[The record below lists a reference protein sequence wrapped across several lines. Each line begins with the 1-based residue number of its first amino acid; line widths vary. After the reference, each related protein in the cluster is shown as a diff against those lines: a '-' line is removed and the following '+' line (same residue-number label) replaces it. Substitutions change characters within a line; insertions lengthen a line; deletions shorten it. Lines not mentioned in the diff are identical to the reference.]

1 MREEVKKPADFQV
14 AKDADNVI
22 RDLKGKEADL
32 DLIEKLQKSKLQGN
46 KVPLELRYDDKY
58 LKEVFKEF
66 AHKLIPISSMRLRDT
81 YDHYSYSFR
90 KYTEEKFY
98 SGIKNLPNFI
108 QSLSDFEGS
117 MKLEFKNQGGPAVY
131 WQEIHESLG
140 SVWDLLK
147 HHLITINSSQFT
159 EEDLVLYS
167 DNFQKVVSKSTVGY
181 LEKDFAK
188 QILSQ

>member
-32 DLIEKLQKSKLQGN
+32 DLIEKLQKSKLQAN

-58 LKEVFKEF
+58 LKEIFKEF

-108 QSLSDFEGS
+108 
-117 MKLEFKNQGGPAVY
+117 
-131 WQEIHESLG
+131 
-140 SVWDLLK
+140 
-147 HHLITINSSQFT
+147 
-159 EEDLVLYS
+159 
-167 DNFQKVVSKSTVGY
+167 
-181 LEKDFAK
+181 
-188 QILSQ
+188 

>member
-1 MREEVKKPADFQV
+1 MQEEFKKPAAVQV
-14 AKDADNVI
+14 VREDDNVGII
-22 RDLKGKEADL
+22 RDLQGKEADL
-32 DLIEKLQKSKLQGN
+32 DLIEKLQKAKEAGIKAN
-46 KVPLELRYDDKY
+46 LELRYDDRY
-58 LKEVFKEF
+58 LREVFKSF
-66 AHKLIPISSMRLRDT
+66 AHKLLPITSMRLRDT
-81 YDHYSYSFR
+81 YDHYSYAFR

-117 MKLEFKNQGGPAVY
+117 MKLEFKNQGGAAVY
-131 WQEIHESLG
+131 WQEVHESLG

-147 HHLITINSSQFT
+147 HHLSTIDQNSFS

-167 DNFQKVVSKSTVGY
+167 DNFQKVIAKSTVRY

-188 QILSQ
+188 